1 MAGQARQTLTRD
13 TTRDG
18 KMKLPA
24 WLGAAQWL
32 PHYNRDTAARD
43 GVAAVIVTIMLIPQ
57 SLAYA
62 MLAGLPPEVGL
73 YASILPLVAY
83 ALLGSSRTLAVGPVA
98 VASLMTV
105 AAASQVASAGSQQ
118 YLAATIILAFLSGII
133 LLVMALLRL
142 GWIANL
148 LSHPV
153 VSGFITASGLLIAA
167 SQLKHLLGI
176 PLSGHNLIE
185 IGQSLAQHFPDTH
198 WPTVILGT
206 LVTVFLFWVR
216 KALKPLLQKLHF
228 NAFWSDLVSKA
239 GPVIAVLAS
248 TLAVAMLDLDSGG
261 MAIVGH
267 IPEGL
272 PSLSLPIFDAGLW
285 QALWLPALLISLI
298 GFVESISVAQTLA
311 AKRRQRINANQ
322 ELMGLGGANLAS
334 AFSGGFPVTG
344 GFSRSVVNFD
354 AGARTP
360 MAGVFTAIGIALTAL
375 FLTGA
380 FTYLPKATLAAT
392 IVVAVLS
399 LVDLPAI
406 KHTWHF
412 SRLDFIA
419 MAITMVGV
427 LGWGVEAGVLAGVI
441 TSLALYLWRTNQP
454 HVAEVGLLPGTE
466 HFRNVQRH
474 RVRVSPR
481 VLSMR
486 IDESLYFANARGLED
501 RIYDAA
507 LLRPQTEHVV
517 LMGTA
522 INHLDASA
530 VDSLLSLN
538 QRLDDA
544 GIKLHLSEIKGPVM
558 DQLQNTTLPAS
569 LTGQI
574 FLTQYQAIRTLAPES
589 IEENPAPPCSP
600 V

>member
-1 MAGQARQTLTRD
+1 
-13 TTRDG
+13 
-18 KMKLPA
+18 MKLPA

-32 PHYNRDTAARD
+32 PHYNRETAARD
-43 GVAAVIVTIMLIPQ
+43 SVAAVIVTIMLIPQ

-73 YASILPLVAY
+73 YASILPLVVY

-105 AAASQVASAGSQQ
+105 AAASQVATAGSQQ
-118 YLAATIILAFLSGII
+118 YLAATIILAFLSGTI

-153 VSGFITASGLLIAA
+153 VSGFISASGLLIAA

-176 PLSGHNLIE
+176 PLSGHNLVE
-185 IGQSLAQHFPDTH
+185 LGHSLVQHFPETH
-198 WPTVILGT
+198 WPTVVLGT
-206 LVTVFLFWVR
+206 LVTTFLFWVR
-216 KALKPLLQKLHF
+216 KALKPLLQKLGF

-239 GPVIAVLAS
+239 GPVIAVLGS
-248 TLAVAMLDLDSGG
+248 TLAVAMLELDSGG

-272 PSLSLPIFDAGLW
+272 PSLSLPVFDADLW
-285 QALWLPALLISLI
+285 QALLLPALLISLI

-399 LVDLPAI
+399 LVDLPAL

-412 SRLDFIA
+412 SRLDFTA

-427 LGWGVEAGVLAGVI
+427 LGWGVEAGVLAGVV

-454 HVAEVGLLPGTE
+454 HVAEVGQVPGTE

-474 RVRVSPR
+474 
-481 VLSMR
+481 
-486 IDESLYFANARGLED
+486 
-501 RIYDAA
+501 
-507 LLRPQTEHVV
+507 
-517 LMGTA
+517 
-522 INHLDASA
+522 
-530 VDSLLSLN
+530 
-538 QRLDDA
+538 
-544 GIKLHLSEIKGPVM
+544 
-558 DQLQNTTLPAS
+558 
-569 LTGQI
+569 
-574 FLTQYQAIRTLAPES
+574 
-589 IEENPAPPCSP
+589 
-600 V
+600 

>member
-1 MAGQARQTLTRD
+1 
-13 TTRDG
+13 
-18 KMKLPA
+18 MKLPA

-32 PHYNRDTAARD
+32 PHYNRETAARD
-43 GVAAVIVTIMLIPQ
+43 SVAAVIVTIMLIPQ

-73 YASILPLVAY
+73 YASILPLVVY

-105 AAASQVASAGSQQ
+105 AAASQVATAGSQQ
-118 YLAATIILAFLSGII
+118 YLAATIILAFLSGTI

-153 VSGFITASGLLIAA
+153 VSGFISASGLLIAA

-176 PLSGHNLIE
+176 PLSGHNLVE
-185 IGQSLAQHFPDTH
+185 LGHSLAQHFPETH
-198 WPTVILGT
+198 WPTVVLGT
-206 LVTVFLFWVR
+206 LVTTFLFWVR
-216 KALKPLLQKLHF
+216 KALKPLLQKLGF

-239 GPVIAVLAS
+239 GPVIAVLGS
-248 TLAVAMLDLDSGG
+248 TLAVAMLELDSGG

-272 PSLSLPIFDAGLW
+272 PSLSLPVFDADLW
-285 QALWLPALLISLI
+285 QALLLPALLISLI

-399 LVDLPAI
+399 LVDLPAL

-412 SRLDFIA
+412 SRLDFTA

-427 LGWGVEAGVLAGVI
+427 LGWGVEAGVLAGVV

-454 HVAEVGLLPGTE
+454 HVAEVGQVPGTE

-474 RVRVSPR
+474 QVRVSPR

-544 GIKLHLSEIKGPVM
+544 GIRLHLSEIKGPVM
-558 DQLQNTTLPAS
+558 DQLQHTALPAL

-574 FLTQYQAIRTLAPES
+574 FLTQYQAVRTLAPES